1 MPERI
6 QKLQPDRT
14 ISLRGFDSF
23 AAAAAIHSASPTGFT
38 VSGTFRDPA
47 DFAVV
52 VLHDADNFYE
62 HPSIKYLPDFDFSGL
77 SLNFDLI
84 YSDGLQPID
93 SPKYNWID
101 WATLDCV
108 KADGSTARV
117 RLWDYATLAAGEDF
131 AAASTTLNLTS
142 SGTVEAFDRATLWYE
157 NLAFD
162 YIAPD
167 GRSSVELQFFAHGT
181 GTTHSITVNGRTYSH
196 TETLTAGESSAM
208 QASALVGLMAGD
220 PDVVA
225 SIGSVAYSVVLS
237 VRSDRSGMDIPVS
250 ASDGNAAVNMRLTTT
265 AIAAAN
271 LAAQVNGADWVTAN
285 PPYSLMASVLGS
297 QLTLTAG
304 RFGTVDVSGTAVT
317 WVSGTRFPGIPA
329 GAPIFLA
336 GVPYSVASVD
346 SPTSLTLASSAGT
359 LAGVRYSAPRGGRDG
374 NLIQLYTTSKSS
386 TLGFDLAQAQL
397 SGGRSD
403 VTWHCSV
410 EFSAMIAEA
419 PDHSFVRPDSLR
431 QCWLTFAPS
440 LVVGRY
446 PATEWTAVF
455 SNWALSGNES
465 KKALK
470 VAGPGS
476 VRIEESDPACTFS
489 PASSSTAETGWVVE
503 SGFYSQ
509 YFAKATRDMAAT
521 VTISYTCQSTHDL
534 YIGTSLYSDRAK
546 VGVSVDG
553 ASEYELECQLATS
566 SAVVTRRRVA
576 VGVAAGRHTVTIR
589 MIRSGVFYFDFLEAA
604 VVSDIPDALA
614 PRTGISPALDFDTD
628 HTYKLPPERVVWML
642 DRLGYAG
649 PVNEYLG
656 VFWWN
661 ERTRS
666 GGSFSTGQ
674 VTFGGTFAG
683 GETVFLTVNGTTLGK
698 TVFPADSVSTIAY
711 HFAAYLNSAF
721 VGVWASASGGVL
733 TMTGRSP
740 SPDYNVTVSVSTT
753 SSAGTVAVTTAPTAG
768 IYPTWVID
776 ATVSPPLNRA
786 ARDWHAGFFSLC
798 AARGREVTTACSMEL
813 VNPPSGYAAEFPDT
827 AHTQVATATGFG
839 SLVSN
844 HCATGS
850 PSLLAYQ
857 KAVYREIARL
867 QSVAGLVP
875 SVQYGEFLWWYFA
888 GPGGMGFYDDDT
900 RAAAIAALGR
910 ELHVFTGP
918 DDDPAVNGGADALF
932 LRNRLRD
939 HVSTLVG
946 DVRSAYPTVRCEV
959 LWPYD
964 VNYPSPVGGLG
975 GRLNRFINLP
985 EEWQAKSSSGL
996 DRMKVEALA
1005 FGAIQRDLDRAE
1017 EAIRLFPDFGWPL
1030 DSVRY
1035 LVPVFGSATPW
1046 NRELALAIG
1055 AGLTVNNLWAFDHI
1069 CLYNLD
1075 VPEPGLQRR
1084 SIVKAA

>member
-1 MPERI
+1 M
-6 QKLQPDRT
+6 
-14 ISLRGFDSF
+14 
-23 AAAAAIHSASPTGFT
+23 
-38 VSGTFRDPA
+38 
-47 DFAVV
+47 
-52 VLHDADNFYE
+52 
-62 HPSIKYLPDFDFSGL
+62 
-77 SLNFDLI
+77 
-84 YSDGLQPID
+84 
-93 SPKYNWID
+93 
-101 WATLDCV
+101 
-108 KADGSTARV
+108 
-117 RLWDYATLAAGEDF
+117 
-131 AAASTTLNLTS
+131 
-142 SGTVEAFDRATLWYE
+142 
-157 NLAFD
+157 
-162 YIAPD
+162 
-167 GRSSVELQFFAHGT
+167 
-181 GTTHSITVNGRTYSH
+181 NGRTYSH

-208 QASALVGLMAGD
+208 QASVLVGLMAGD

-225 SIGSVAYSVVLS
+225 SIGSVAYSVLLS
-237 VRSDRSGMDIPVS
+237 VRSDRAGMDIPVS
-250 ASDGNAAVNMRLTTT
+250 ASDGNASVNMRLTTT
-265 AIAAAN
+265 VVAAAN
-271 LAAQVNGADWVTAN
+271 LAAQVNGTDWVTAN
-285 PPYSLMASVLGS
+285 PPFSLMASVSGS

-304 RFGTVDVSGTAVT
+304 RFGTVNVSGTAVT
-317 WVSGTRFPGIPA
+317 WVSGTRFPGIPV
-329 GAPIFLA
+329 GEPIFLA
-336 GVPYSVASVD
+336 GVQYTVASVD
-346 SPTSLTLASSAGT
+346 SPTSLTLTTSGGT
-359 LAGVRYSAPRGGRDG
+359 LSGIQYSAPRGGRDG
-374 NLIQLYTTSKSS
+374 NLIQLYTTSKAS
-386 TLGFDLAQAQL
+386 TLGFDLERAQL

-403 VTWHCSV
+403 VTWHCGID
-410 EFSAMIAEA
+410 FSTLGIDA
-419 PDHSFVRPDSLR
+419 LR
-431 QCWLTFAPS
+431 QCWMTFAPS
-440 LVVGRY
+440 LVVGSY

-455 SNWALSGNES
+455 SNWALSGDES
-465 KKALK
+465 KRALK
-470 VAGPGS
+470 VAGRGS

-489 PASSSTAETGWVVE
+489 PASSTSSETGWVAE

-509 YFAKATRDMAAT
+509 YFAKATRCMAAT
-521 VTISYTCQSTHDL
+521 VTINYSCQSTHDL

-546 VGVSVDG
+546 VGVTVDG
-553 ASEYELECQLATS
+553 GSEFELECQLSTS

-576 VGVAAGRHTVTIR
+576 LGVAAGRHTVTIR

-604 VVSDIPDALA
+604 VVSDVPDALA

-628 HTYKLPPERVVWML
+628 HTYKLPPERLVWML
-642 DRLGYAG
+642 DKLGYAG

-661 ERTRS
+661 QRTRS
-666 GGSFSTGQ
+666 GGTFSTGR

-683 GETVFLTVNGTTLGK
+683 GDTVFLTVNGTTLGK

-733 TMTGRSP
+733 SITGRSP
-740 SPDYNVTVSVSTT
+740 SADYNVAVSVSTT
-753 SSAGTVAVTTAPTAG
+753 SSAGTAVVTTAPVAG
-768 IYPTWVID
+768 TYPTWVID
-776 ATVSPPLNRA
+776 DIASPPLNRA
-786 ARDWHAGFFSLC
+786 ARDWHAAFFNLC

-813 VNPPSGYAAEFPDT
+813 VNPPSRYAAKFPDT
-827 AHTQVATATGFG
+827 AHTAVATATGFG

-844 HCATGS
+844 HCAAGS
-850 PSLLAYQ
+850 PSMLAYQ
-857 KAVYREIARL
+857 KAVYREIASL
-867 QSVAGLVP
+867 QSTAGLVP

-888 GPGGMGFYDDDT
+888 GTGGMAFYDDDT
-900 RAAAIAALGR
+900 RAAAFTALGR
-910 ELHVFTGP
+910 DLHVFTGP

-939 HVSTLVG
+939 HVATLVS
-946 DVRSAYPTVRCEV
+946 DIRSAYPAVRCEV

-985 EEWQAKSSSGL
+985 VEWQSKSTSGL

-1005 FGAIQRDLDRAE
+1005 FGAVQRDLNRAE

-1069 CLYNLD
+1069 CLFNLD